1 MPIFAY
7 AKGDFAD
14 TGQSHMEPTKDAV
27 WNCYARKRA
36 PEGYG
41 DVEPGPRYVLHLRQ
55 SVGCQARIFSID
67 THLAWCY
74 SPVRRQ
80 SRFLERNAVFTG
92 LRFDYG

>member
-41 DVEPGPRYVLHLRQ
+41 DVEPGPRYVLHLR
-55 SVGCQARIFSID
+55 
-67 THLAWCY
+67 
-74 SPVRRQ
+74 
-80 SRFLERNAVFTG
+80 
-92 LRFDYG
+92 